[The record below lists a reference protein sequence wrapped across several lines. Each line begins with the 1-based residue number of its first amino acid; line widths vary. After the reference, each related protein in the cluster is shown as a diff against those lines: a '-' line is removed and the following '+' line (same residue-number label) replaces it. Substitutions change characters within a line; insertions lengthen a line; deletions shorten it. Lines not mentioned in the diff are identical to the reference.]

1 MGIFSGF
8 PFQTKAQMQ
17 AEQDAFEKR
26 VFPFGVDAARE
37 KARVLLAPYATKKV
51 GERELLFA
59 YISSKDAYALDGGGD
74 EGLAAAKRA
83 LKRQNWL
90 PADAVSAILALVHL
104 EEGRTSIDEFP
115 TAEEL
120 RVALVI
126 DDDVK

>member
-8 PFQTKAQMQ
+8 PFQTKAQME
-17 AEQDAFEKR
+17 AEQAAFEKR
-26 VFPFGVDAARE
+26 VFPFGVDETRE
-37 KARVLLAPYATKKV
+37 KARALLSPYATKKV

-59 YISSKDAYALDGGGD
+59 YISAKDSYAQAGDGD
-74 EGLAAAKRA
+74 EGLAAAKHT

-90 PADAVSAILALVHL
+90 SADAVSAILALVRL
-104 EEGRTSIDEFP
+104 EDGSTSIDEFP